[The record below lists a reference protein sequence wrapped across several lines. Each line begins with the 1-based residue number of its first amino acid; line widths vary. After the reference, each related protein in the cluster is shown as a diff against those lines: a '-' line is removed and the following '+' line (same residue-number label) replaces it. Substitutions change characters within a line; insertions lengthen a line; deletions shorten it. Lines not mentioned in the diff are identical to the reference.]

1 MSEKLF
7 WDITSLKDFAAETKD
22 VEVCGKYIKIR
33 KLPGEIIFQLD
44 DGDKEKQLYK
54 IIKTGLKEPVI
65 PEDKLKELPVSF
77 LNEVAK
83 AINSF
88 SGTDIAEQEKN

>member
-83 AINSF
+83 AITNF
-88 SGTDIAEQEKN
+88 SGMDVAEQEKN